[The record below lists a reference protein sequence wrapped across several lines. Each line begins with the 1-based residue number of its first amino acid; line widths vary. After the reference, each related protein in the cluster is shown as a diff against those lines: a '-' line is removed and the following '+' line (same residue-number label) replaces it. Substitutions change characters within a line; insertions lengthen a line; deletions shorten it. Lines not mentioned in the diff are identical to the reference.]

1 MKKALLMICILLLLI
16 GSASASPCTNIV
28 WGVVSD
34 INGNGIKDAIVILQD
49 VRTSAVI
56 DRVKTDSSGIYLIW
70 SQGNLAGNYSIA
82 LEQGT
87 YDNMAGVTNS
97 IGNTVCLIKGK
108 AVRQD
113 LNTDRTK
120 NNRLE
125 RDTQGDHIVY
135 ITKTG
140 KMYHLYS
147 CQYLEESCIPIPFT
161 LAYYWEYTPCS
172 TCIGK

>member
-1 MKKALLMICILLLLI
+1 MKKVLLI
-16 GSASASPCTNIV
+16 IGLLVLITNSVYASPCTNIV

-34 INGNGIKDAIVILQD
+34 INGNAVKDAIIILQD
-49 VRTSAVI
+49 VRTSIVI
-56 DRVKTDSSGIYLIW
+56 DRAKTDSSGIYLIW

-87 YDNMAGVTNS
+87 YSSMAGVTNS

-108 AVRQD
+108 AIRQD
-113 LNTDRTK
+113 LNTDRSK

-140 KMYHLYS
+140 KMYHLYG

-161 LAYYWEYTPCS
+161 LAYYWEYTSCS
-172 TCIGK
+172 ICIGK